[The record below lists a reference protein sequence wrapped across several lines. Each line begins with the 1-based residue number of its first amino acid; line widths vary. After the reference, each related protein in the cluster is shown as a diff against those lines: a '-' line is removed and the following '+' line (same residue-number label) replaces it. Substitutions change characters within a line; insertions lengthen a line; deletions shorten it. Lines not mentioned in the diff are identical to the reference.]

1 MIFIVTYKEDIEA
14 VFFHI
19 WDAQQHLNRFDK
31 EEQNQMKIL
40 KVDEQK
46 ANLQNLKETLQ
57 NCIIDTTDHCCGNCG
72 RTSWDKGVLLC
83 NFTKEETNPNDYCT
97 HYT

>member
-1 MIFIVTYKEDIEA
+1 MIFIVTYKDDIEA
-14 VFFHI
+14 VFFHT

-72 RTSWDKGVLLC
+72 RTLWDKGIFLC
-83 NFTKEETNPNDYCT
+83 SFTKEETNPNDYCI
-97 HYT
+97 HYI